1 MRFDDVL
8 VAGRL
13 KEIYLSY
20 YFEFLV
26 QEEERKIIDLGTYT
40 VGHQ

>member
-8 VAGRL
+8 VAGQL

-20 YFEFLV
+20 SFEFLV
-26 QEEERKIIDLGTYT
+26 QKEERKIIDLGTYT
-40 VGHQ
+40 VGQ